1 MPLDYK
7 LQITNYKVK
16 LDFMIIFDEKE
27 IEKPVLISCDLW
39 QNESVMNQQIT
50 IEVSEQ
56 VWRRASVLA
65 EQKRQTP
72 EDVLEEWLE
81 ETVAETRIED
91 LTDDEILALT
101 ELKFNDAQQNDFSR
115 LLEKNRE
122 EDLDLSEKRRLD
134 ELMRDYENGLLR
146 KSKALRVA
154 VERGLIAP
162 LGE

>member
-1 MPLDYK
+1 
-7 LQITNYKVK
+7 
-16 LDFMIIFDEKE
+16 
-27 IEKPVLISCDLW
+27 
-39 QNESVMNQQIT
+39 MNQQIT

-65 EQKRQTP
+65 EQKQRKP
-72 EDVLEEWLE
+72 EEVLEEWLE

-91 LTDDEILALT
+91 LSDQEVLALT
-101 ELKFNDAQQNDFSR
+101 EMRFDDERQNDFSR

-122 EDLDLSEKRRLD
+122 NNMDLSEKRDLD
-134 ELMRDYENGLLR
+134 ALMRAYENGLLR

-162 LGE
+162 LAE

>member
-1 MPLDYK
+1 
-7 LQITNYKVK
+7 
-16 LDFMIIFDEKE
+16 
-27 IEKPVLISCDLW
+27 
-39 QNESVMNQQIT
+39 MNQQIT

-56 VWRRASVLA
+56 VWRRASILA
-65 EQKRQTP
+65 EQNRRKP

-91 LTDDEILALT
+91 LSDQEILALS
-101 ELKFNDAQQNDFSR
+101 EMKFDDRQQTDFSR

-122 EDLDLSEKRRLD
+122 NTLNLSEKRELD
-134 ELMRDYENGLLR
+134 ALMQTYENGLLR

-162 LGE
+162 LAE